1 MPSSPHYSP
10 KLGMIFNGKPQ
21 EGINLFLFQVADF
34 MYQKVQSKIL
44 LNNYT
49 EKKILLKICWLNCMG
64 GIVEA
69 SSETTA
75 TTSTL
80 FVLDSITIS
89 IKENIITKIKR
100 STGCP
105 P

>member
-1 MPSSPHYSP
+1 
-10 KLGMIFNGKPQ
+10 
-21 EGINLFLFQVADF
+21 
-34 MYQKVQSKIL
+34 
-44 LNNYT
+44 
-49 EKKILLKICWLNCMG
+49 MG

-80 FVLDSITIS
+80 FVLNSITIS

-105 P
+105 T

>member
-1 MPSSPHYSP
+1 
-10 KLGMIFNGKPQ
+10 
-21 EGINLFLFQVADF
+21 
-34 MYQKVQSKIL
+34 MYKKVQSKIL

-49 EKKILLKICWLNCMG
+49 EKKILLKICRLNCMG

-80 FVLDSITIS
+80 FVLNSITIS